1 MKRFTNTKEWCYNLY
16 RNVSIEKKKESGCMK
31 RLKKIYEQRQLHWMI
46 LPGVAFMII
55 FNYIPIYGIIIA
67 FKNYTVVDSLSTAP
81 WVGFDNF
88 KIIMGDSFFWEA
100 VRNTLAISLMKL
112 FLGFAIPIVLAI
124 MIFEMRDGRLKK
136 FIQTVSYIP
145 HFFSWI
151 VLGGMLI
158 SWLSTNGFI
167 NQVLMS
173 MGLMDKGVNYL
184 LDANKYWWI
193 AVLSDL
199 WKEIG
204 WGTIL
209 YLAGMSRIDPTFYE
223 AARIDGASKLMQI
236 RKITLPLLT
245 PIISL
250 NLILNVS
257 GLLGSNLDQTLVLMN
272 SQNQNKSEII
282 NSFVY
287 RMGLTQGDFSYATAV
302 GLGISVISIILLIIT
317 DRVTRKLND
326 GKSVIL

>member
-1 MKRFTNTKEWCYNLY
+1 MKK
-16 RNVSIEKKKESGCMK
+16 
-31 RLKKIYEQRQLHWMI
+31 LKKFYDQRQLHWMV
-46 LPGVAFMII
+46 LPGVAFMIV

-67 FKNYTVVDSLSTAP
+67 FKNYTIVDTVSSAP
-81 WVGFDNF
+81 WVGLENF
-88 KIIMGDSFFWEA
+88 RIIMEDSFFWEA

-112 FLGFAIPIVLAI
+112 FLGFAIPIILAV
-124 MIFEMRDGRLKK
+124 MIFEMRDGHLKK
-136 FIQTVSYIP
+136 VIQTISYIP

-167 NQVLMS
+167 NQVMMS
-173 MGLMDKGVNYL
+173 LGLMNQGVNHL
-184 LDANKYWWI
+184 LDPDKYWWI

-199 WKEIG
+199 WKEVG

-209 YLAGMSRIDPTFYE
+209 YLAGMSHIDPTFYE
-223 AARIDGASKLMQI
+223 AARIDGASKLTQI
-236 RKITLPLLT
+236 RTITLPLLA

-272 SQNQNKSEII
+272 AQNQNKSEVI

-302 GLGISVISIILLIIT
+302 GLGISVISIVLLVIT
-317 DRVTRKLND
+317 DRITRKMNN
-326 GKSVIL
+326 GRSVIL

>member
-1 MKRFTNTKEWCYNLY
+1 MKK
-16 RNVSIEKKKESGCMK
+16 
-31 RLKKIYEQRQLHWMI
+31 LKKFYDQRQLHWMV
-46 LPGVAFMII
+46 LPGVAFMIV

-67 FKNYTVVDSLSTAP
+67 FKNYTIVDTMSSAP
-81 WVGFDNF
+81 WVGLDNF
-88 KIIMGDSFFWEA
+88 KIIMEDSFFWEA

-112 FLGFAIPIVLAI
+112 LLGFAIPIILEI
-124 MIFEMRDGRLKK
+124 MIFEMQDGRLKK
-136 FIQTVSYIP
+136 VIQTVSYIP

-151 VLGGMLI
+151 VLGGMMI

-167 NQVLMS
+167 NQVLMAL
-173 MGLMDKGVNYL
+173 GLMDQGVNHL
-184 LDANKYWWI
+184 LDPDKYWWI
-193 AVLSDL
+193 AVLSDI
-199 WKEIG
+199 WKEVG

-223 AARIDGASKLMQI
+223 AARIDGASKLTQI
-236 RKITLPLLT
+236 RTITLPLLT

-272 SQNQNKSEII
+272 AQNQNKSEVI

-287 RMGLTQGDFSYATAV
+287 RMGLTQGNFSYATAV
-302 GLGISVISIILLIIT
+302 GLGISVISIILLILT
-317 DRVTRKLND
+317 DRMTRKMNN
-326 GKSVIL
+326 GRSVIL

>member
-1 MKRFTNTKEWCYNLY
+1 MSKLKEIY
-16 RNVSIEKKKESGCMK
+16 R
-31 RLKKIYEQRQLHWMI
+31 QRQLHWMV
-46 LPGVAFMII
+46 LPGVAFMIV

-67 FKNYTVVDSLSTAP
+67 FKNYTVIDTISSAP
-81 WVGFDNF
+81 WVGLETVR
-88 KIIMGDSFFWEA
+88 IILHDSFFWEA
-100 VRNTLAISLMKL
+100 VGNTLAISMMKL
-112 FLGFAIPIVLAI
+112 GLGFAIPIILAI
-124 MIFEMRDGRLKK
+124 MIFEMRDGKLKK

-151 VLGGMLI
+151 VLGGMMI

-173 MGLMDKGVNYL
+173 LGMMDKGVNHL
-184 LDANKYWWI
+184 LDPDKYWWI

-199 WKEIG
+199 WKEVG

-223 AARIDGASKLMQI
+223 AARIDGATKLTQI
-236 RKITLPLLT
+236 RTITLPLLT

-257 GLLGSNLDQTLVLMN
+257 GILGSNLDQTLVLMN
-272 SQNQNKSEII
+272 SQNQNKSEVI

-287 RMGLTQGDFSYATAV
+287 KMGLTQGDFSYATAV
-302 GLGISVISIILLIIT
+302 GLGIAIISVILLVIT
-317 DRVTRKLND
+317 DRVTRKLNN
-326 GKSVIL
+326 GNSVIL

>member
-1 MKRFTNTKEWCYNLY
+1 MKKL
-16 RNVSIEKKKESGCMK
+16 V
-31 RLKKIYEQRQLHWMI
+31 KIWKQRQLHWMV
-46 LPGVAFMII
+46 LPGVAFMIV

-67 FKNYTVVDSLSTAP
+67 FKNYTIVDTISSAP
-81 WVGFDNF
+81 WVGLANF
-88 KIIMGDSFFWEA
+88 KIILEDTYFWEA
-100 VRNTLAISLMKL
+100 VRNTLGISLLKL
-112 FLGFAIPIVLAI
+112 GLGFMIPIILAI
-124 MIFEMRDGRLKK
+124 MIFEMKDGHFKK
-136 FIQTVSYIP
+136 FVQTVSYIP

-158 SWLSTNGFI
+158 SWLSTNGFF

-173 MGLMDKGVNYL
+173 VGLMDKGVNHL
-184 LDANKYWWI
+184 LDPHKYWWI

-199 WKEIG
+199 WKEVG

-223 AARIDGASKLMQI
+223 AARIDGATKLQQI

-257 GLLGSNLDQTLVLMN
+257 GILGSNLDQTLVLMN
-272 SQNQNKSEII
+272 SQNQSKSEVI

-287 RMGLTQGDFSYATAV
+287 RMGLAQGDFSYATAV
-302 GLGISVISIILLIIT
+302 GLGISVISVILLVIT
-317 DRVTRKLND
+317 DRVTRNLNN

>member
-1 MKRFTNTKEWCYNLY
+1 MKK
-16 RNVSIEKKKESGCMK
+16 
-31 RLKKIYEQRQLHWMI
+31 LKKFYDQRQLHWMV
-46 LPGVAFMII
+46 LPGVAFMIV

-67 FKNYTVVDSLSTAP
+67 FKNYTIVDTVSSAP
-81 WVGFDNF
+81 WVGLENF
-88 KIIMGDSFFWEA
+88 RIIMEDSFFWEA

-112 FLGFAIPIVLAI
+112 FLGFAIPIILAV
-124 MIFEMRDGRLKK
+124 MIFEMRDGHLKK
-136 FIQTVSYIP
+136 VIQTISYIP

-167 NQVLMS
+167 NQVMMS
-173 MGLMDKGVNYL
+173 LGLMNQGANHL
-184 LDANKYWWI
+184 LDPDKYWWI

-199 WKEIG
+199 WKEVG

-223 AARIDGASKLMQI
+223 AARIDGASKLTQI
-236 RKITLPLLT
+236 RTITLPLLA

-272 SQNQNKSEII
+272 AQNQNKSEVI

-302 GLGISVISIILLIIT
+302 GLGISVISIVLLVIT
-317 DRVTRKLND
+317 DRITRKMNN
-326 GKSVIL
+326 GRSVIL

>member
-1 MKRFTNTKEWCYNLY
+1 MSKLKEIY
-16 RNVSIEKKKESGCMK
+16 R
-31 RLKKIYEQRQLHWMI
+31 QRQLHWMV
-46 LPGVAFMII
+46 LPGVAFMIV

-67 FKNYTVVDSLSTAP
+67 FKNYTVIDTISSAP
-81 WVGFDNF
+81 WVGLDNF
-88 KIIMGDSFFWEA
+88 KIILNDSFFWEA
-100 VRNTLAISLMKL
+100 VGNTLAISLMKL
-112 FLGFAIPIVLAI
+112 GLGFAIPIILAI
-124 MIFEMRDGRLKK
+124 MIFEMRDGKLKK

-151 VLGGMLI
+151 VLGGMMI

-173 MGLMDKGVNYL
+173 MGLMDNGVNHL
-184 LDANKYWWI
+184 LDPDKYWWI

-199 WKEIG
+199 WKEVG

-223 AARIDGASKLMQI
+223 AARIDGATKLTQI
-236 RKITLPLLT
+236 RTITLPLLT

-257 GLLGSNLDQTLVLMN
+257 GILGSNLDQTLVLMN
-272 SQNQNKSEII
+272 SQNQNKSEVI

-287 RMGLTQGDFSYATAV
+287 KMGLTQGDFSYATAV
-302 GLGISVISIILLIIT
+302 GLGIAIISVILLVIT
-317 DRVTRKLND
+317 DRVTRKLNN

>member
-1 MKRFTNTKEWCYNLY
+1 MKK
-16 RNVSIEKKKESGCMK
+16 
-31 RLKKIYEQRQLHWMI
+31 LKKFYDQRQLHWMV
-46 LPGVAFMII
+46 LPGVAFMIV

-67 FKNYTVVDSLSTAP
+67 FKNYTIVDTVSSAP
-81 WVGFDNF
+81 WVGLENF
-88 KIIMGDSFFWEA
+88 RIIMEDSFFWEA

-112 FLGFAIPIVLAI
+112 FLGFAIPIILAV
-124 MIFEMRDGRLKK
+124 MIFEMRDGHLKK
-136 FIQTVSYIP
+136 VIQTISYIP

-167 NQVLMS
+167 NQVMMS
-173 MGLMDKGVNYL
+173 LGLMNQGVNHL
-184 LDANKYWWI
+184 LDPDKYWWI

-199 WKEIG
+199 WEEVG

-223 AARIDGASKLMQI
+223 AARIDGASKLTQI
-236 RKITLPLLT
+236 RTITLPLLA

-272 SQNQNKSEII
+272 AQNQNKSEVI

-302 GLGISVISIILLIIT
+302 GLGISVISIVLLVIT
-317 DRVTRKLND
+317 DRITRKMNN
-326 GKSVIL
+326 GRSVIL

>member
-1 MKRFTNTKEWCYNLY
+1 MNTL
-16 RNVSIEKKKESGCMK
+16 K
-31 RLKKIYEQRQLHWMI
+31 RLYKQRQLQLMV
-46 LPGVAFMII
+46 LPGIIFMII
-55 FNYIPIYGIIIA
+55 FNYIPIYGIITA
-67 FKNYTVVDSLSTAP
+67 FKRYTIVDSMSSAP
-81 WVGFDNF
+81 WVGLENF
-88 KIIMGDSFFWEA
+88 KLIVQDSFFWES

-112 FLGFAIPIVLAI
+112 FLGFAIPIFLAI
-124 MIFEMRDGRLKK
+124 MIFEVKNMRFKK
-136 FIQTVSYIP
+136 IVQTISYIP

-158 SWLSTNGFI
+158 SWLSTDGFF
-167 NQVLMS
+167 NQTLMAL
-173 MGLMDKGVNYL
+173 GLMHKGNNHL
-184 LDANKYWWI
+184 LDPNQYWWI

-199 WKEIG
+199 WKEVG

-209 YLAGMSRIDPTFYE
+209 YLAGMSRIDPTLYE
-223 AARIDGASKLMQI
+223 AARMDGATKMTQI
-236 RKITLPLLT
+236 TRITIPLLA

-272 SQNQNKSEII
+272 SQNQSHAEVI

-302 GLGISVISIILLIIT
+302 GLGISIVSVILLVIT
-317 DRVTRKLND
+317 DRITRKLND
-326 GKSVIL
+326 GHSIIV

>member
-1 MKRFTNTKEWCYNLY
+1 MKK
-16 RNVSIEKKKESGCMK
+16 
-31 RLKKIYEQRQLHWMI
+31 LKKFYDQRQLHWMV
-46 LPGVAFMII
+46 LPGVAFMIV

-67 FKNYTVVDSLSTAP
+67 FKNYTIVDTVSSAP
-81 WVGFDNF
+81 WVGLENF
-88 KIIMGDSFFWEA
+88 RIIMEDSFFWEA

-112 FLGFAIPIVLAI
+112 FLGFAIPIILAV
-124 MIFEMRDGRLKK
+124 MIFEMRDGHLKK
-136 FIQTVSYIP
+136 VIQTISYIP

-167 NQVLMS
+167 NQVMMS
-173 MGLMDKGVNYL
+173 LGLMNQGVNHL
-184 LDANKYWWI
+184 LDPDKYWWI

-199 WKEIG
+199 WKEVG

-223 AARIDGASKLMQI
+223 AARIDGASKLTQI
-236 RKITLPLLT
+236 RTITLPLLA

-272 SQNQNKSEII
+272 AQNQNKSEVI

-302 GLGISVISIILLIIT
+302 GLGISVISIVLLASFI
-317 DRVTRKLND
+317 K
-326 GKSVIL
+326 

>member
-1 MKRFTNTKEWCYNLY
+1 MKK
-16 RNVSIEKKKESGCMK
+16 
-31 RLKKIYEQRQLHWMI
+31 LKKFYDQRQLHWMV
-46 LPGVAFMII
+46 LPGVAFMIV

-67 FKNYTVVDSLSTAP
+67 FKNYTIVDTMSSAP
-81 WVGFDNF
+81 WVGLDNF
-88 KIIMGDSFFWEA
+88 KIIMEDSFFWEA

-112 FLGFAIPIVLAI
+112 LLGFAIPIILAI
-124 MIFEMRDGRLKK
+124 MIFEMQDGRLKK
-136 FIQTVSYIP
+136 VIQTVSYIP

-151 VLGGMLI
+151 VLGGMMI

-167 NQVLMS
+167 NQVLMAL
-173 MGLMDKGVNYL
+173 GLMDQGVNHL
-184 LDANKYWWI
+184 LDPDKYWWI
-193 AVLSDL
+193 AVLSDI
-199 WKEIG
+199 WKEVG

-223 AARIDGASKLMQI
+223 AARIDGASKLTQI
-236 RKITLPLLT
+236 RTITLPLLT

-272 SQNQNKSEII
+272 AQNQNKSEVI

-287 RMGLTQGDFSYATAV
+287 RMGLTQGNFSYATAV
-302 GLGISVISIILLIIT
+302 GLGISVISIILLILT
-317 DRVTRKLND
+317 DRMTRKMNN
-326 GKSVIL
+326 GRSVIL

>member
-1 MKRFTNTKEWCYNLY
+1 MKK
-16 RNVSIEKKKESGCMK
+16 
-31 RLKKIYEQRQLHWMI
+31 LKKFYDQRQLHWMV
-46 LPGVAFMII
+46 LPGVAFMIV

-67 FKNYTVVDSLSTAP
+67 FKNYTIVDTVSSAP
-81 WVGFDNF
+81 WVGLENF
-88 KIIMGDSFFWEA
+88 RIIMEDSFFWEA

-112 FLGFAIPIVLAI
+112 FLGFAIPIILAV
-124 MIFEMRDGRLKK
+124 MIFEMRDGHLKK
-136 FIQTVSYIP
+136 VIQTISYIP

-167 NQVLMS
+167 NQVMMS
-173 MGLMDKGVNYL
+173 LGLMNQGVNHL
-184 LDANKYWWI
+184 LDPDKYWWI

-199 WKEIG
+199 WKEVG
-204 WGTIL
+204 WGTVL

-223 AARIDGASKLMQI
+223 AARIDGASKLTQI
-236 RKITLPLLT
+236 RTITLPLLA

-272 SQNQNKSEII
+272 AQNQNKSEVI

-302 GLGISVISIILLIIT
+302 GLGISVISIVLLVIT
-317 DRVTRKLND
+317 DRITRKMNN
-326 GKSVIL
+326 GRSVIL

>member
-1 MKRFTNTKEWCYNLY
+1 MKK
-16 RNVSIEKKKESGCMK
+16 
-31 RLKKIYEQRQLHWMI
+31 LKKFYDQRQLHWMV
-46 LPGVAFMII
+46 LPGVAFMIV

-67 FKNYTVVDSLSTAP
+67 FKNYTIVDTVSSAP
-81 WVGFDNF
+81 WVGLENF
-88 KIIMGDSFFWEA
+88 RIIMEDSFFWEA
-100 VRNTLAISLMKL
+100 VRNTLAISLMKH
-112 FLGFAIPIVLAI
+112 FLGFAIPIILAV
-124 MIFEMRDGRLKK
+124 MIFEMRDGHLKK
-136 FIQTVSYIP
+136 VIQTISYIP

-167 NQVLMS
+167 NQVMMS
-173 MGLMDKGVNYL
+173 LGLMNQGVNHL
-184 LDANKYWWI
+184 LDPDKYWWI

-199 WKEIG
+199 WKEVG

-223 AARIDGASKLMQI
+223 AARIDGASKLTQI
-236 RKITLPLLT
+236 RTITLPLLA

-272 SQNQNKSEII
+272 AQNQNKSEVI

-302 GLGISVISIILLIIT
+302 GLGISVISIVLLVIT
-317 DRVTRKLND
+317 DRITRKMNN
-326 GKSVIL
+326 GRSVIL

>member
-1 MKRFTNTKEWCYNLY
+1 MKK
-16 RNVSIEKKKESGCMK
+16 
-31 RLKKIYEQRQLHWMI
+31 LKKFYDQRQLHWMV
-46 LPGVAFMII
+46 LPGVAFMIV

-67 FKNYTVVDSLSTAP
+67 FKNYTIDDTVSSAP
-81 WVGFDNF
+81 WVGLENF
-88 KIIMGDSFFWEA
+88 RIIMEDSFFWEA

-112 FLGFAIPIVLAI
+112 FLGFAIPIILAV
-124 MIFEMRDGRLKK
+124 MIFEMRDGHLKK
-136 FIQTVSYIP
+136 VIQTISYIP

-167 NQVLMS
+167 NQVMMS
-173 MGLMDKGVNYL
+173 LGLMNQGVNHL
-184 LDANKYWWI
+184 LDPDKYWWI

-199 WKEIG
+199 WKEVG

-223 AARIDGASKLMQI
+223 AARIDGASKLTQI
-236 RKITLPLLT
+236 RTITLPLLA

-272 SQNQNKSEII
+272 AQNQNKSEVI

-302 GLGISVISIILLIIT
+302 GLGISVISIVLLVIT
-317 DRVTRKLND
+317 DRITRKMNN
-326 GKSVIL
+326 GRSVIL

>member
-1 MKRFTNTKEWCYNLY
+1 MSKLKEIY
-16 RNVSIEKKKESGCMK
+16 R
-31 RLKKIYEQRQLHWMI
+31 QRQLHWMV
-46 LPGVAFMII
+46 LPGVAFMIV

-67 FKNYTVVDSLSTAP
+67 FKNYTVIDTISSAP
-81 WVGFDNF
+81 WVGLENF
-88 KIIMGDSFFWEA
+88 RIILHDSFFWEA
-100 VRNTLAISLMKL
+100 VENTLAISMMKL
-112 FLGFAIPIVLAI
+112 GLGFAIPIILAI
-124 MIFEMRDGRLKK
+124 MIFEMRDGKLKK

-151 VLGGMLI
+151 VLGGMMI

-173 MGLMDKGVNYL
+173 LGMMDKGVNHL
-184 LDANKYWWI
+184 LDPNKYWWI

-199 WKEIG
+199 WKEVG

-223 AARIDGASKLMQI
+223 AARIDGATKLTQI
-236 RKITLPLLT
+236 RTITLPLLT

-257 GLLGSNLDQTLVLMN
+257 GILGSNLDQTLVLMN
-272 SQNQNKSEII
+272 SQNQNKSEVI

-287 RMGLTQGDFSYATAV
+287 KMGLTQGDFSYATAV
-302 GLGISVISIILLIIT
+302 GLGIAIISVILLVIT
-317 DRVTRKLND
+317 DRVTRKLNN
-326 GKSVIL
+326 GNSVIL

>member
-1 MKRFTNTKEWCYNLY
+1 MKK
-16 RNVSIEKKKESGCMK
+16 
-31 RLKKIYEQRQLHWMI
+31 LKKFYDQRQLHWMV
-46 LPGVAFMII
+46 LPGVAFMIV

-67 FKNYTVVDSLSTAP
+67 FKNYTIVDTVSSAP
-81 WVGFDNF
+81 WVGLENF
-88 KIIMGDSFFWEA
+88 RIIMEDSFFWEA

-112 FLGFAIPIVLAI
+112 FLGFAIPIILAV
-124 MIFEMRDGRLKK
+124 MIFEMRDGHLKK
-136 FIQTVSYIP
+136 VIQTISYIP

-167 NQVLMS
+167 NQVMMS
-173 MGLMDKGVNYL
+173 LGLMNQGVNHL
-184 LDANKYWWI
+184 LDPDKYWWI

-199 WKEIG
+199 WKEVG

-223 AARIDGASKLMQI
+223 AARIDGASKLTQI
-236 RKITLPLLT
+236 RTITLPLLA

-272 SQNQNKSEII
+272 AQNQNKSEVI

-287 RMGLTQGDFSYATAV
+287 RMGQTQGDFSYATAV
-302 GLGISVISIILLIIT
+302 GLGISVISIVLLVIT
-317 DRVTRKLND
+317 DRITRKMNN
-326 GKSVIL
+326 GRSVIL

>member
-1 MKRFTNTKEWCYNLY
+1 MKK
-16 RNVSIEKKKESGCMK
+16 
-31 RLKKIYEQRQLHWMI
+31 LKKFYDQRQLHWMV
-46 LPGVAFMII
+46 LPGVAFMIV

-67 FKNYTVVDSLSTAP
+67 FKNYTIVDTVSSAP
-81 WVGFDNF
+81 WVGLENF
-88 KIIMGDSFFWEA
+88 RIIMEDSFFWEA

-112 FLGFAIPIVLAI
+112 FLGFAIPIILAV
-124 MIFEMRDGRLKK
+124 MIFEMRDGHLKK
-136 FIQTVSYIP
+136 VIQTISYIP

-167 NQVLMS
+167 NQVMMS
-173 MGLMDKGVNYL
+173 LGLMNQGVNHL
-184 LDANKYWWI
+184 LDPDKYWWI

-199 WKEIG
+199 WKEVG

-223 AARIDGASKLMQI
+223 AARLDGASKLTQI
-236 RKITLPLLT
+236 RTITLPLLA

-272 SQNQNKSEII
+272 AQNQNKSEVI

-302 GLGISVISIILLIIT
+302 GLGISVISIVLLVIT
-317 DRVTRKLND
+317 DRITRKMNN
-326 GKSVIL
+326 GRSVIL

>member
-1 MKRFTNTKEWCYNLY
+1 MKK
-16 RNVSIEKKKESGCMK
+16 
-31 RLKKIYEQRQLHWMI
+31 LKKFYDQRQLHWMV
-46 LPGVAFMII
+46 LPGVAFMIV

-67 FKNYTVVDSLSTAP
+67 FKNYTIVDTVSSAP
-81 WVGFDNF
+81 WVGLENF
-88 KIIMGDSFFWEA
+88 RIITEDSFFWEA

-112 FLGFAIPIVLAI
+112 FLGFAIPIILAV
-124 MIFEMRDGRLKK
+124 MIFEMRDGHLKK
-136 FIQTVSYIP
+136 VIQTISYIP

-167 NQVLMS
+167 NQVMMS
-173 MGLMDKGVNYL
+173 LGLMNQGVNHL
-184 LDANKYWWI
+184 LDPDKYWWI

-199 WKEIG
+199 WKEVG

-223 AARIDGASKLMQI
+223 AARIDGASKLTQI
-236 RKITLPLLT
+236 RTITLPLLA

-272 SQNQNKSEII
+272 AQNQNKSEVI

-302 GLGISVISIILLIIT
+302 GLGISVISIVLLVIT
-317 DRVTRKLND
+317 DRITRKMNN
-326 GKSVIL
+326 GRSVIL

>member
-1 MKRFTNTKEWCYNLY
+1 MKK
-16 RNVSIEKKKESGCMK
+16 
-31 RLKKIYEQRQLHWMI
+31 LKKFYDQRQLHWMV
-46 LPGVAFMII
+46 LPGVAFMIV

-67 FKNYTVVDSLSTAP
+67 FKNYTIVDTVSSAP
-81 WVGFDNF
+81 WVGLENF
-88 KIIMGDSFFWEA
+88 RIIMEDSFFWEA

-112 FLGFAIPIVLAI
+112 FLGFAIPIILAV
-124 MIFEMRDGRLKK
+124 MIFEMRDGHLKK
-136 FIQTVSYIP
+136 VIQTISYIP

-167 NQVLMS
+167 NQVMMS
-173 MGLMDKGVNYL
+173 LGLMNQGVNHL
-184 LDANKYWWI
+184 LDPDKYWWI

-199 WKEIG
+199 WKEVG

-209 YLAGMSRIDPTFYE
+209 YLAGMSRIEPTFYE
-223 AARIDGASKLMQI
+223 AARIDGASKLTQI
-236 RKITLPLLT
+236 RTITLPLLA

-272 SQNQNKSEII
+272 AQNQNKSEVI

-302 GLGISVISIILLIIT
+302 GLGISVISIVLLVIT
-317 DRVTRKLND
+317 DRITRKMNN
-326 GKSVIL
+326 GRSVIL

>member
-1 MKRFTNTKEWCYNLY
+1 MKK
-16 RNVSIEKKKESGCMK
+16 
-31 RLKKIYEQRQLHWMI
+31 LKKFYDQRQLHWMV
-46 LPGVAFMII
+46 LPGVAFMIV

-67 FKNYTVVDSLSTAP
+67 FKNYTIVDTVSSAP
-81 WVGFDNF
+81 WVGLENF
-88 KIIMGDSFFWEA
+88 RIIMEDSFFWEA

-112 FLGFAIPIVLAI
+112 FLGFAIPIILAV
-124 MIFEMRDGRLKK
+124 MIFEMRDGHLKK
-136 FIQTVSYIP
+136 VIQTISYIP

-167 NQVLMS
+167 NQVMMS
-173 MGLMDKGVNYL
+173 LGLMNQGVNHL
-184 LDANKYWWI
+184 LDPDKYWWI

-199 WKEIG
+199 WKEVG

-223 AARIDGASKLMQI
+223 AARIDGASKLTQI
-236 RKITLPLLT
+236 RTITLPLLA

-272 SQNQNKSEII
+272 AQNQNKSEVI

-302 GLGISVISIILLIIT
+302 GLGISVISIVLLVIT
-317 DRVTRKLND
+317 DRITRKMNN
-326 GKSVIL
+326 GRSAIL

>member
-1 MKRFTNTKEWCYNLY
+1 MKK
-16 RNVSIEKKKESGCMK
+16 
-31 RLKKIYEQRQLHWMI
+31 LKKFYDQRQLHWMV
-46 LPGVAFMII
+46 LPGVAFMIV

-67 FKNYTVVDSLSTAP
+67 FKNYTIVDTVSSAP
-81 WVGFDNF
+81 WVGLENF
-88 KIIMGDSFFWEA
+88 RIIMEDSFFWEA

-112 FLGFAIPIVLAI
+112 FLGFAIPIILAV
-124 MIFEMRDGRLKK
+124 MIFEMRDGHLKK
-136 FIQTVSYIP
+136 VIQTISYIP

-167 NQVLMS
+167 NQVMMS
-173 MGLMDKGVNYL
+173 LGLMNQGVNHL
-184 LDANKYWWI
+184 LDPDKYWWI

-199 WKEIG
+199 WKEVG

-223 AARIDGASKLMQI
+223 AARIDGASKLTQI
-236 RKITLPLLT
+236 RTITLPLLA

-272 SQNQNKSEII
+272 AQNQNKSEVI
-282 NSFVY
+282 NSFDY

-302 GLGISVISIILLIIT
+302 GLGISVISIVLLVIT
-317 DRVTRKLND
+317 DRITRKMNN
-326 GKSVIL
+326 GRSVIL

>member
-1 MKRFTNTKEWCYNLY
+1 MKK
-16 RNVSIEKKKESGCMK
+16 
-31 RLKKIYEQRQLHWMI
+31 LKKFYDQRQLHWMV
-46 LPGVAFMII
+46 LPGVAFMIV

-67 FKNYTVVDSLSTAP
+67 FKNYTIIDTVSSAP
-81 WVGFDNF
+81 WVGLENF
-88 KIIMGDSFFWEA
+88 RIIMEDSFFWEA

-112 FLGFAIPIVLAI
+112 FLGFAIPIILAI
-124 MIFEMRDGRLKK
+124 MIFEMRDGYLKK
-136 FIQTVSYIP
+136 VIQTISYIP

-158 SWLSTNGFI
+158 SWLSTSGFI
-167 NQVLMS
+167 NQIMMS
-173 MGLMDKGVNYL
+173 LGLMNQGVNHL
-184 LDANKYWWI
+184 LDPDKYWWI

-199 WKEIG
+199 WKEVG

-223 AARIDGASKLMQI
+223 AARIDGASKLTQI
-236 RKITLPLLT
+236 RTITLPLLA

-272 SQNQNKSEII
+272 AQNQNKSEVI

-302 GLGISVISIILLIIT
+302 GLGISVISIVLLVIT
-317 DRVTRKLND
+317 DRITRKMNN
-326 GKSVIL
+326 GRSVIL

>member
-1 MKRFTNTKEWCYNLY
+1 MKKLA
-16 RNVSIEKKKESGCMK
+16 
-31 RLKKIYEQRQLHWMI
+31 KIWKQRQLHWMV
-46 LPGVAFMII
+46 LPGVAFMIV

-67 FKNYTVVDSLSTAP
+67 FKNYTIVDTISSAP
-81 WVGFDNF
+81 WVGLANF
-88 KIIMGDSFFWEA
+88 KIILEDTYFWEA
-100 VRNTLAISLMKL
+100 VRNTLGISLLKL
-112 FLGFAIPIVLAI
+112 GLGFMIPIILAI
-124 MIFEMRDGRLKK
+124 MIFEMKDGHFKK
-136 FIQTVSYIP
+136 FVQTVSYIP

-158 SWLSTNGFI
+158 SWLSTNGFF

-173 MGLMDKGVNYL
+173 VGLMDKGVNHL
-184 LDANKYWWI
+184 LDPHKYWWI

-199 WKEIG
+199 WKEVG

-223 AARIDGASKLMQI
+223 AARIDGAIKLQQI

-257 GLLGSNLDQTLVLMN
+257 GILGSNLDQTLVLMN
-272 SQNQNKSEII
+272 SQNQSKSEVI

-287 RMGLTQGDFSYATAV
+287 RMGLAQGDFSYATAV
-302 GLGISVISIILLIIT
+302 GLGISVISVILLVIT
-317 DRVTRKLND
+317 DRVTRNLNN

>member
-1 MKRFTNTKEWCYNLY
+1 MKK
-16 RNVSIEKKKESGCMK
+16 
-31 RLKKIYEQRQLHWMI
+31 LKKFYDQRQLHWMV
-46 LPGVAFMII
+46 LPGVAFMIV

-67 FKNYTVVDSLSTAP
+67 FKNYTIVDTVSSAP
-81 WVGFDNF
+81 WVGLENF
-88 KIIMGDSFFWEA
+88 RIIMEDSFFWEA

-112 FLGFAIPIVLAI
+112 FLGFAIPIILAV
-124 MIFEMRDGRLKK
+124 MIFEMRDGHLKK
-136 FIQTVSYIP
+136 VIQTISYIP

-151 VLGGMLI
+151 VLGGILI

-167 NQVLMS
+167 NQVMMS
-173 MGLMDKGVNYL
+173 LGLMNQGVNHL
-184 LDANKYWWI
+184 LDPDKYWWI

-199 WKEIG
+199 WKEVG

-223 AARIDGASKLMQI
+223 AARIDGASKLTQI
-236 RKITLPLLT
+236 RTITLPLLA

-272 SQNQNKSEII
+272 AQNQNKSEVI

-302 GLGISVISIILLIIT
+302 GLGISVISIVLLVIT
-317 DRVTRKLND
+317 DRITRKMNN
-326 GKSVIL
+326 GRSVIL

>member
-1 MKRFTNTKEWCYNLY
+1 MKK
-16 RNVSIEKKKESGCMK
+16 
-31 RLKKIYEQRQLHWMI
+31 LKKFYDQRQLHWMV
-46 LPGVAFMII
+46 LPGVAFMIV

-67 FKNYTVVDSLSTAP
+67 FKNYTIVDTMSSAP
-81 WVGFDNF
+81 WVGLDNF
-88 KIIMGDSFFWEA
+88 KIIMEDSFFWEA

-112 FLGFAIPIVLAI
+112 LLGFAIPIILAI
-124 MIFEMRDGRLKK
+124 MIFEMQDGRLKK
-136 FIQTVSYIP
+136 VIQTVSYIP

-151 VLGGMLI
+151 VLGGMMI

-167 NQVLMS
+167 NQVLMAL
-173 MGLMDKGVNYL
+173 GLMDQGVNHL
-184 LDANKYWWI
+184 LDPDKYWWI
-193 AVLSDL
+193 AVLSDI
-199 WKEIG
+199 WKEVG

-223 AARIDGASKLMQI
+223 AARIDGASKLTQI
-236 RKITLPLLT
+236 RTITLPLLT

-272 SQNQNKSEII
+272 AQNQNKSEVI

-287 RMGLTQGDFSYATAV
+287 RMGLTQGNFSYATAV
-302 GLGISVISIILLIIT
+302 GLGISVISIILLILS
-317 DRVTRKLND
+317 DRMTRKMNN
-326 GKSVIL
+326 GRSVIL

>member
-1 MKRFTNTKEWCYNLY
+1 MKK
-16 RNVSIEKKKESGCMK
+16 
-31 RLKKIYEQRQLHWMI
+31 LKKFYDQRQLHWMV
-46 LPGVAFMII
+46 LPGVAFMIV

-67 FKNYTVVDSLSTAP
+67 FKNYTIIDTVSSAP
-81 WVGFDNF
+81 WVGLENF
-88 KIIMGDSFFWEA
+88 RIIMEDSFFWEA

-112 FLGFAIPIVLAI
+112 FLGFAIPIILAV
-124 MIFEMRDGRLKK
+124 MIFEMRDGHLKK
-136 FIQTVSYIP
+136 VIQTISYIP

-167 NQVLMS
+167 NQVMMS
-173 MGLMDKGVNYL
+173 FGLMNQGVNHL
-184 LDANKYWWI
+184 LDPDKYWWI

-199 WKEIG
+199 WKEVG

-223 AARIDGASKLMQI
+223 AARIDGASKLTQI
-236 RKITLPLLT
+236 RTITLPLLA

-272 SQNQNKSEII
+272 AQNQNKSEVI

-302 GLGISVISIILLIIT
+302 GLGISVISIVLLVIT
-317 DRVTRKLND
+317 DRITRKMNN
-326 GKSVIL
+326 GRSVIL

>member
-1 MKRFTNTKEWCYNLY
+1 MKK
-16 RNVSIEKKKESGCMK
+16 
-31 RLKKIYEQRQLHWMI
+31 LKKFYDQRQLHWMV
-46 LPGVAFMII
+46 LPGVAFMIV

-67 FKNYTVVDSLSTAP
+67 FKNYTIVDTVSSAP
-81 WVGFDNF
+81 WVGLENF
-88 KIIMGDSFFWEA
+88 RIIMEDSFFWEA

-112 FLGFAIPIVLAI
+112 FLGFAIPIILAV
-124 MIFEMRDGRLKK
+124 MIFEMRDGHLKK
-136 FIQTVSYIP
+136 VIQTISYIP

-167 NQVLMS
+167 NQVMMS
-173 MGLMDKGVNYL
+173 LGLMNQGVNHL
-184 LDANKYWWI
+184 LDPDKYWWI

-199 WKEIG
+199 WKEVG

-223 AARIDGASKLMQI
+223 AARIDGASKLTQI
-236 RKITLPLLT
+236 RTITLPLLA

-272 SQNQNKSEII
+272 AQNQNKSEVI

-302 GLGISVISIILLIIT
+302 GLGISVISIVSLVIT
-317 DRVTRKLND
+317 DRITRKMNN
-326 GKSVIL
+326 GRSVIL

>member
-1 MKRFTNTKEWCYNLY
+1 MKK
-16 RNVSIEKKKESGCMK
+16 
-31 RLKKIYEQRQLHWMI
+31 LKKFYDQRQLHWMV
-46 LPGVAFMII
+46 LPGVAFMIV

-67 FKNYTVVDSLSTAP
+67 FKNYTIVDTVSSAP
-81 WVGFDNF
+81 WVGLENF
-88 KIIMGDSFFWEA
+88 RIIMEDSFFWEA

-112 FLGFAIPIVLAI
+112 FLGFAIPIILAV
-124 MIFEMRDGRLKK
+124 MIFEMRDGHLKK
-136 FIQTVSYIP
+136 VIQTISYIP

-167 NQVLMS
+167 NQVMMS
-173 MGLMDKGVNYL
+173 LGLMNQGVNHL
-184 LDANKYWWI
+184 LDPDKYWWI

-199 WKEIG
+199 WKEVG

-223 AARIDGASKLMQI
+223 AARIDGASKLTQI
-236 RKITLPLLT
+236 RTITLLLLA

-272 SQNQNKSEII
+272 AQNQNKSEVI

-302 GLGISVISIILLIIT
+302 GLGISVISIVLLVIT
-317 DRVTRKLND
+317 DRITRKMNN
-326 GKSVIL
+326 GRSVIL

>member
-1 MKRFTNTKEWCYNLY
+1 MIKLKEIY
-16 RNVSIEKKKESGCMK
+16 R
-31 RLKKIYEQRQLHWMI
+31 QRQLHWMV
-46 LPGVAFMII
+46 LPGVAFMIV

-67 FKNYTVVDSLSTAP
+67 FKNYTVIDTISSAP
-81 WVGFDNF
+81 WVGLENF
-88 KIIMGDSFFWEA
+88 RIILHDSFFWEA
-100 VRNTLAISLMKL
+100 VGNTLAISMMKL
-112 FLGFAIPIVLAI
+112 GLGFAIPIILAI
-124 MIFEMRDGRLKK
+124 MIFEMRDGKLKK

-151 VLGGMLI
+151 VLGGMMI

-173 MGLMDKGVNYL
+173 LGMMDKGVNHL
-184 LDANKYWWI
+184 LDPDKYWWI

-199 WKEIG
+199 WKEVG

-223 AARIDGASKLMQI
+223 AARIDGATKLTQI
-236 RKITLPLLT
+236 RTITLPLLT

-257 GLLGSNLDQTLVLMN
+257 GILGSNLDQTLVLMN
-272 SQNQNKSEII
+272 SQNQNKSEVI

-287 RMGLTQGDFSYATAV
+287 KMGLTQGDFSYATAV
-302 GLGISVISIILLIIT
+302 GLGIAIISVILLVIT
-317 DRVTRKLND
+317 DRVTRKLNN
-326 GKSVIL
+326 GNSVIL

>member
-1 MKRFTNTKEWCYNLY
+1 MKK
-16 RNVSIEKKKESGCMK
+16 
-31 RLKKIYEQRQLHWMI
+31 LKKFYDQRQLHWMV
-46 LPGVAFMII
+46 LPGVAIMIV

-67 FKNYTVVDSLSTAP
+67 FKNYTIVDTVSSAP
-81 WVGFDNF
+81 WVGLENF
-88 KIIMGDSFFWEA
+88 RIIMEDSFFWEA

-112 FLGFAIPIVLAI
+112 FLGFAIPIILAV
-124 MIFEMRDGRLKK
+124 MIFEMRDGHLKK
-136 FIQTVSYIP
+136 VIQTISYIP

-167 NQVLMS
+167 NQVMMS
-173 MGLMDKGVNYL
+173 LGLMNQGVNHL
-184 LDANKYWWI
+184 LDPDKYWWI

-199 WKEIG
+199 WKEVG

-223 AARIDGASKLMQI
+223 AARIDGASKLTQI
-236 RKITLPLLT
+236 RTITLPLLA

-272 SQNQNKSEII
+272 AQNQNKSEVI

-302 GLGISVISIILLIIT
+302 GLGISVISIVLLVIT
-317 DRVTRKLND
+317 DRITRKMNN
-326 GKSVIL
+326 GRSVIL